1 MSRDAI
7 AFAAGLGTGF
17 VTQKLRGKEA
27 EREQE
32 REKRDKERHDADMD
46 ERRRKVA
53 DRQALADAGA
63 ERKVI
68 DGTAVDTGQG
78 KNLYTDPAQAT
89 AAADDARIEAEMRG
103 QDPAKVQTM
112 AAQGIT
118 GNMAKGHQITTNP
131 VDVAAMNAPEARAKR
146 VAAAQMG
153 IGDVAGSL
161 QTENAIR
168 TGKAADIQL
177 KQAEDAQVRD
187 KAFREI
193 TEKFVRGGWGAV
205 PKIYEGYNDGNT
217 AQVKPD
223 GKGGALVTVF
233 NPKGEKVHEQAFGDE
248 MEFISTAIANVDPKL
263 WVGMREKKAEAART
277 DARENRKMTET
288 ERHNKAMEGIYTQRA
303 AGAGRSG
310 AGAAGEATVGLKD
323 RRDYLDDFAK
333 MLPDPKGALD
343 PTEAGTLLEGNK
355 RALAQADA
363 IFTTNASLG
372 NILTAPQAATAMR
385 LAQDKKNVQ
394 VMRDNESGRTYET
407 VVVNGQPV
415 IVGELAQKPAA
426 KATPGA
432 APAAPQGQNVAASSG
447 TGAVAAP
454 VDRIGSQPIGPL
466 TPTSHIVES
475 AKAGNKR
482 AIAWLQA
489 AEQARLDD
497 MSAPRTAAEM
507 IAP

>member
-1 MSRDAI
+1 MSRDAL
-7 AFAAGLGTGF
+7 AFVAGLGTGYL
-17 VTQKLRGKEA
+17 TAQQRKQQQEA
-27 EREQE
+27 EK
-32 REKRDKERHDADMD
+32 KRDERDQERHDADME

-78 KNLYTDPAQAT
+78 KNLYTDPAQAEA
-89 AAADDARIEAEMRG
+89 AAADARVEAEMRG

-118 GNMAKGHQITTNP
+118 GNMAKGHQITTQP
-131 VDVAAMNAPEARAKR
+131 VDVAALNTPEARAKR

-168 TGKAADIQL
+168 AGKAADIQL
-177 KQAEDAQVRD
+177 KQAEEAQVRD

-233 NPKGEKVHEQAFGDE
+233 NPKGEKVHEQAFADE
-248 MEFISTAIANVDPKL
+248 MEFISTAIASVDPKL
-263 WVGMREKKAEAART
+263 WLAMREKKAEAART
-277 DARENRKMTET
+277 NARENRKMTET
-288 ERHNKAMEGIYTQRA
+288 ERHNK
-303 AGAGRSG
+303 
-310 AGAAGEATVGLKD
+310 ATVGLKD

-333 MLPDPKGALD
+333 LLPDPKGALD

-385 LAQDKKNVQ
+385 LAQDRQNVK
-394 VMRDNESGRTYET
+394 VIRDNESGRTYGT

-415 IVGELAQKPAA
+415 IVGELAQKPAP
-426 KATPGA
+426 KAAPGA
-432 APAAPQGQNVAASSG
+432 APASPAPAAAPAPRAAPAPGAESPVSGLDSGTLQRLAKIQGHVNQKAAQEELARRAAAQPTVGSDAASALNV
-447 TGAVAAP
+447 GA
-454 VDRIGSQPIGPL
+454 
-466 TPTSHIVES
+466 
-475 AKAGNKR
+475 
-482 AIAWLQA
+482 
-489 AEQARLDD
+489 
-497 MSAPRTAAEM
+497 
-507 IAP
+507 

>member
-17 VTQKLRGKEA
+17 VTQKLRNKEA
-27 EREQE
+27 ERDKE
-32 REKRDKERHDADMD
+32 RDARDKERHDADME

-78 KNLYTDPAQAT
+78 KNLYTDPAQAEA
-89 AAADDARIEAEMRG
+89 AAADARAEAEMRG
-103 QDPAKVQTM
+103 QDPAKVTTTP
-112 AAQGIT
+112 AQGVT
-118 GNMAKGHQITTNP
+118 GNMSRGHQITTQP
-131 VDVAAMNAPEARAKR
+131 VDVAALNAPEARAKR

-177 KQAEDAQVRD
+177 RQAEEANVRD

-193 TEKFVRGGWGAV
+193 TEKFVRGGWSAV

-233 NPKGEKVHEQAFGDE
+233 NPKGEKVHEQAFADE

-277 DARENRKMTET
+277 DARENRKMAET
-288 ERHNKAMEGIYTQRA
+288 ERHNKAMEGIYSQRA

-310 AGAAGEATVGLKD
+310 AGAAGQATVGLKD

-385 LAQDKKNVQ
+385 LAQDRQNVK

-407 VVVNGQPV
+407 VVVNGKPV
-415 IVGELAQKPAA
+415 IVGELAQKTAPKAA
-426 KATPGA
+426 PGA
-432 APAAPQGQNVAASSG
+432 APAAAPGQNMAASAG
-447 TGAVAAP
+447 TQAAAAP
-454 VDRIGSQPIGPL
+454 VDRIGNQPIGPL

-482 AIAWLQA
+482 AIAWIQA

-497 MSAPRTAAEM
+497 LSAPRTASEM